1 MECKRPGSLYE
12 KKGFMDYS
20 EETDSD
26 IFCIQEISLQQT
38 NDVRTRIP
46 SSEL

>member
-1 MECKRPGSLYE
+1 MQKASFMKKR
-12 KKGFMDYS
+12 GFMYYS
-20 EETDSD
+20 TVADSD